1 MHETRP
7 EQVRDDVGVVRLFEP
22 IIREVG
28 SPLTEEMLRPLDPRC
43 EVVQFGHPLSDADF
57 QTLADWLRDY
67 PAVTLRAFAD
77 GTGADLDFLRFFP
90 TLRAFHADFSYRTLV
105 SLDGLNH
112 LPADLTYLGLG
123 QTKKRLSLAPLAR
136 FTELQR
142 LYLEGQSKD
151 IEVIGH
157 LRTITSLT
165 LRSITLPNLSLLVPL
180 TRLRALDLKLGGTRD
195 LALLPEV
202 GALQYLELWMV
213 RGLHDLTPIADI
225 PTLEYLFLQALKQVA
240 ALPSFGN
247 CTHLTRVHL
256 ETMNGLSDLTPLLTA
271 PALTQLT
278 IADMPQLQP
287 ADVAVLAAHP
297 TLQQLSAGLGSR
309 RKNDEVARLLPLPPV
324 HGIERHPALAA
335 RTQLP

>member
-1 MHETRP
+1 MRRPVWSQRVQETRP
-7 EQVRDDVGVVRLFEP
+7 EQVRHDVGVVRLFEP
-22 IIREVG
+22 VIREVE

-77 GTGADLDFLRFFP
+77 GTGAELDFLRFFP

-202 GALQYLELWMV
+202 GSCNTWSC
-213 RGLHDLTPIADI
+213 GW
-225 PTLEYLFLQALKQVA
+225 FA
-240 ALPSFGN
+240 ACTTSPPSR
-247 CTHLTRVHL
+247 T
-256 ETMNGLSDLTPLLTA
+256 
-271 PALTQLT
+271 
-278 IADMPQLQP
+278 
-287 ADVAVLAAHP
+287 
-297 TLQQLSAGLGSR
+297 SR
-309 RKNDEVARLLPLPPV
+309 RWSTSSSRRSSRSPPY
-324 HGIERHPALAA
+324 RRSATA
-335 RTQLP
+335 RT